1 MSDLTSGPTSLNTS
15 QTTSSGSNAN
25 KKSKSSAANKSK
37 KAKGTSSHPKYSAMI
52 KQAITQL
59 NDRNGTS
66 KAAILK
72 YILANFK
79 VNSASANQH
88 LKSALR
94 AGTKN
99 KTLKQTKGVGAS
111 GSFKLAASPSKK
123 GSSAGTKKKS
133 TTKKS
138 TTKTSSATK
147 SRSRSKTPGGSKKT
161 GGTKTKKASS
171 SSKPKSSS
179 GTNKRKRS
187 ASPTKKTSKE
197 SCYY

>member
-1 MSDLTSGPTSLNTS
+1 MLVKKVKVML
-15 QTTSSGSNAN
+15 QLKE
-25 KKSKSSAANKSK
+25 KKSKST
-37 KAKGTSSHPKYSAMI
+37 TSSHPKYSAMI

-72 YILANFK
+72 YILANYK
-79 VNSASANQH
+79 VNSATANQH

-111 GSFKLAASPSKK
+111 GSFKLASSAPAKK
-123 GSSAGTKKKS
+123 GSSSSAGKKKTAS
-133 TTKKS
+133 
-138 TTKTSSATK
+138 K

-161 GGTKTKKASS
+161 SGEKK
-171 SSKPKSSS
+171 KKS
-179 GTNKRKRS
+179 TIIK
-187 ASPTKKTSKE
+187 
-197 SCYY
+197 